1 MKMKYIG
8 IVAVMAVLCVLA
20 APVLGEKNA
29 NAGPKGDQT
38 CCINPDCQL
47 NCEQNCEQNSNGP
60 QNQGDVNGKVK
71 GFGHPGGYR
80 NKGANC
86 PYR

>member
-8 IVAVMAVLCVLA
+8 IVAVMAVLCLFA

-38 CCINPDCQL
+38 CCVNPD
-47 NCEQNCEQNSNGP
+47 CEQNSHGP
-60 QNQGDVNGKVK
+60 QYQGGEKVTENK
-71 GFGHPGGYR
+71 GHGPQYR
-80 NKGANC
+80 NPEC
-86 PYR
+86 PNRKT